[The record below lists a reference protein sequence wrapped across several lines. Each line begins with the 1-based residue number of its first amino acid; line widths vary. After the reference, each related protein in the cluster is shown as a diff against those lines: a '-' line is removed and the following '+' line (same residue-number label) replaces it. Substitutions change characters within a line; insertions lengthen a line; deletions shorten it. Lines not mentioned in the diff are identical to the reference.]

1 MKNSS
6 AIIVHLKRRKKIASS
21 FIRKMKSLLFL
32 FFFRLHVTKLSS
44 KKWFKLDLNIYSRK
58 VFYLIWRVHF
68 DIFDETNNT
77 EWEYNF
83 SAHTHIYFVW
93 YCTFTC
99 SIFFLKRSQNL
110 NIPISLQIK
119 IFMTSYPSRKQW
131 VKFQQKKISCTD
143 FAGHV
148 ERYQTIYQIIEA
160 K

>member
-21 FIRKMKSLLFL
+21 FIRKMKSPFISI
-32 FFFRLHVTKLSS
+32 FFFRITKLSS

-58 VFYLIWRVHF
+58 VFYLIWRIHF

-83 SAHTHIYFVW
+83 SAHTHIYVVW

-131 VKFQQKKISCTD
+131 VKFQKKKLVVLISL
-143 FAGHV
+143 V
-148 ERYQTIYQIIEA
+148 M
-160 K
+160 